1 MQKLIVRLIINA
13 VALGASAFLIDGI
26 HYGSITDL
34 LIVAALFG
42 IVNAVI
48 KPVIKLLTCPFVALT
63 LGIFILVINAL
74 MLWLTGEL
82 AQGFGVNFTVANFG
96 SAFFGALIVSVVS
109 IILNIFVPGDMKR

>member
-13 VALGASAFLIDGI
+13 VALGVAALLIDGI
-26 HYGSITDL
+26 HYGSIMDL

-42 IVNAVI
+42 FVNAVI

-74 MLWLTGEL
+74 MLWTTGEI
-82 AQGFGVNFTVANFG
+82 AQGFGVTFTVADFG
-96 SAFFGALIVSVVS
+96 AAFFGALIVSIVS
-109 IILNIFVPGDMKR
+109 IILNIFVPGDMK